1 MDVMTMLRVASWLF
15 LLAAA
20 GGLLMAGIRF
30 GTGRNPPVFIPYAH
44 GLLAGAGLTLL
55 LYAAAFGPMPSRAML
70 ATWLLLFAAAGGT
83 VLNLFFHWRQVPIPK
98 GLTIGHILLAALGLV
113 MLLLAVYRPA

>member
-20 GGLLMAGIRF
+20 GGLVMAG
-30 GTGRNPPVFIPYAH
+30 NPLRHRAQSAGLIPYAH

-55 LYAAAFGPMPSRAML
+55 VYAAAFGPMPSRAML
-70 ATWLLLFAAAGGT
+70 ATGLLLLAAAGGT
-83 VLNLFFHWRQVPIPK
+83 VLNLFYHWRQVPIRR
-98 GLTIGHILLAALGLV
+98 A
-113 MLLLAVYRPA
+113 